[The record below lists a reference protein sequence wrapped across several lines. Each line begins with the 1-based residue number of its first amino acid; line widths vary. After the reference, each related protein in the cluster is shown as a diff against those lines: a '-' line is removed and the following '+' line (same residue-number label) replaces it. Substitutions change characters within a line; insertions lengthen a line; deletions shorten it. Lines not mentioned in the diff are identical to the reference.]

1 MSVNNQQGTQMK
13 TYQEAIQVIAETRAQ
28 MLTRPG
34 YPMGTYIPEPAVAVI
49 YGVDEEVVYMDC
61 QMATTERRKQ
71 LTAA

>member
-1 MSVNNQQGTQMK
+1 MK

-34 YPMGTYIPEPAVAVI
+34 YPMGVYIPEPAVAVI

-61 QMATTERRKQ
+61 QMATTELRRE
-71 LTAA
+71 LTRA